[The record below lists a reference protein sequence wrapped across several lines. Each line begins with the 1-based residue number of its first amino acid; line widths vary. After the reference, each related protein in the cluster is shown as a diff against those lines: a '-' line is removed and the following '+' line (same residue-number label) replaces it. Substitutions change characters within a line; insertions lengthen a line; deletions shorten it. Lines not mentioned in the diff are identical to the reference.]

1 MFTYHTE
8 KNRFGD
14 EHIAVFAH
22 GSQIAEIKPC
32 SYHGN
37 TEYIVNATIGD
48 DDRGDYLGRAS
59 TIAGAKKKIRN
70 WYNEN
75 IDAVKSAAPTSRA
88 DVRRLPAFS
97 NSGFYP
103 TPSKLAGKMLA
114 CVAWEGVY
122 TILEP
127 SAGKGD
133 LADAVDRHIRARR
146 HKISSRVY
154 IDADDPYLDCIE
166 QDADLAAFAPPCL
179 SFQGEVA
186 RSAGE
191 VVGRRALTPP
201 LRRGCRLKI
210 FRAWG
215 I

>member
-75 IDAVKSAAPTSRA
+75 IDAVKSAAPTSAANQLFPHR
-88 DVRRLPAFS
+88 
-97 NSGFYP
+97 
-103 TPSKLAGKMLA
+103 
-114 CVAWEGVY
+114 
-122 TILEP
+122 
-127 SAGKGD
+127 
-133 LADAVDRHIRARR
+133 
-146 HKISSRVY
+146 SSPQYAAENTSPV
-154 IDADDPYLDCIE
+154 PCSCIG
-166 QDADLAAFAPPCL
+166 A
-179 SFQGEVA
+179 
-186 RSAGE
+186 
-191 VVGRRALTPP
+191 
-201 LRRGCRLKI
+201 
-210 FRAWG
+210 
-215 I
+215 